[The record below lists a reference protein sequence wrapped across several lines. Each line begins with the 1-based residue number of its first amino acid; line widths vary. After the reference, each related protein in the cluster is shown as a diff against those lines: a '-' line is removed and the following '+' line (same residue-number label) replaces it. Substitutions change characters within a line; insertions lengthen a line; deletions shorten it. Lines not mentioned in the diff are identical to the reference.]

1 MAACMDSEAR
11 NAYAAGL
18 ELLFD
23 DIEPGAETPA
33 YAVVMT
39 AETIRA
45 YAAAIGD
52 DNPIHRDEAA
62 AKAAG
67 YPGLVAP
74 PATVGIY
81 ARISNL
87 LGAYNP
93 KRKPP
98 PGVIHAG
105 QVFEFSGLMLAGDTI
120 VSRGRV
126 LEKAIRKERKFV
138 TFETLHD
145 NQHGQRVARGEISV
159 IWPK

>member
-1 MAACMDSEAR
+1 MGSEAKS
-11 NAYAAGL
+11 AYAEGI

-23 DIEPGAETPA
+23 DLEPGAETPP
-33 YAVVMT
+33 YTVVMT

-52 DNPIHRDEAA
+52 DNPIHQDEDA

-67 YPGLVAP
+67 YRGLVAP

-81 ARISNL
+81 GRVSNL
-87 LGAYNP
+87 LGAYTP

-105 QVFEFSGLMLAGDTI
+105 QLFEFSGVVLAGDVI

-126 LEKAIRKERKFV
+126 LEKAVRKERKFV

-145 NQHGQRVARGEISV
+145 NQRGQRVARGEISV